1 IKLGKYTNSTGVS
14 VSLLPDSDVRLV
26 NGNSP
31 CEGRVEVRHEEQ
43 WGTVCGWGWDITD
56 ASVVCRQ
63 IMFCGDAVAAPQYGH
78 FGAGTGKI
86 WLSYVDCG
94 GSESTLKDCE
104 HHGWGT
110 VYSCGHSE
118 DAGVICSGLAV
129 RLAGGPHLCSGRLE
143 FHHKDSWYTVCD
155 PDFDLQDAKVVC
167 RQLGCGTPVQVQGA
181 AVFGKGD
188 DLVWKNKV
196 ECGGDERDFGQC
208 VRSSAKDTKCTHD
221 TDVGLECFW
230 YTNGR
235 LVDGPDSCSGRVELQ
250 YLTEWGTVC
259 DASWDLRAANVL
271 CQQLGC
277 GSAVAVP
284 GQAWFGKGSGPIWAD
299 VFECQG
305 KETHLS
311 QCAVSSWNRV
321 ACSHGH
327 DAGVILCSNSV
338 CGCILQEVGI
348 FFPVYLLP
356 EHRSLRLVGDEG
368 GCAGR
373 LEVFHQGSW
382 GTVCDDSWDLN
393 DAQVVCRQLQCG
405 TALRF
410 TSFGPGNGS
419 IWLDEVGCVGNESS
433 LWDCPS
439 AQWGNHDCIHK
450 EDVGVV
456 CSEYKD
462 LRLAEGCSGQL
473 EVYYND
479 TWGNV
484 CFNQMDTNTVSL
496 ICQQLNCGKSGNV
509 SSTGSRVKGAPNWLD
524 IVKCRPHDSALW
536 QCPSSPWGQNKCDDE
551 DEVALITCERK
562 RHINYIIDVRLV
574 QGTHLC
580 SGRVEIQHG
589 ITWGSVCDADFD
601 LQDAEVVCRQ
611 LGCGI
616 PAKVLGGSAF
626 GKGGHQMWTEEI
638 QCTGNE
644 SNVYSCPK
652 SSTKKQNCSH
662 DDSVGLVCSGYTN
675 SRLVD
680 GPDSCSGRVELQYLT
695 EWGTVCDASWDLR
708 AANVLCQQLGCG
720 SAVAVPGQAWFGEG
734 SGPIWADV
742 FECQGKET
750 HLSQCAVSSWN
761 RVACS
766 HGHDAGVICTGSSL
780 SSLNGMVRLSGE
792 SGCEGQLEVH
802 YQHMWSKVLLDSWSI
817 REASVVCRQLGCGSA
832 VRIYS
837 SSLSGTGDTDVCL
850 TGYQCSGTESH
861 LLNCSAPHTFSCS
874 SNTPRTGR
882 QSVLFNVMPVLQIH
896 GIFFPLYLLPEH
908 RSLRLVGDEGGC
920 AGRLEV
926 FHQGSW
932 GTVCDDSWDLNDAQ
946 VVCRQLQC
954 GTALNSTSFGPGNG
968 STWLDEVGC
977 VGNELSL
984 WDCPSSQWGQHDCG
998 HEKDVGVVCSEF
1010 KDLRL
1015 AEGCSGQVEVYY
1027 NDTWGNVCFNQMD
1040 ANTVSLI
1047 CQQLN
1052 CGKSGTVSSAGSR
1065 LKGAPN
1071 WLDSVKC
1078 RPHDSTLW
1086 QCPSSPWG
1094 HNTCGDNDI
1103 TSITCES
1110 KFAEP
1115 CTLDVRLVNGN
1126 SRCAG
1131 RVEILHQ
1138 GQWGTA
1144 CSHYWDMTDAAVVCR
1159 QLGCGDA
1166 VDAPLSA
1173 HFGPG
1178 TGNIWKDNTL
1188 CGGTEP
1194 TLKDC
1199 ASRRW
1204 GEHNCGHNEDAGAI
1218 CSGAQL
1224 SLSSYLRGH
1233 KRECSQPGSVLLS
1246 LCLHL
1251 PILIKRLQEWRSGME
1266 LPGTQC
1272 VMLTLTC
1279 RMPKLCV
1286 GSWAAGSLRRC
1297 WEGLPLGRGDTK
1309 CGQRRFSVQGTS
1321 QTFTPVR
1328 NHPQRNRIA
1337 HMMTAWDSCVL
1348 VRFELQ
1354 GTPSTL
1360 LDT

>member
-1 IKLGKYTNSTGVS
+1 ARTG
-14 VSLLPDSDVRLV
+14 
-26 NGNSP
+26 
-31 CEGRVEVRHEEQ
+31 
-43 WGTVCGWGWDITD
+43 
-56 ASVVCRQ
+56 
-63 IMFCGDAVAAPQYGH
+63 
-78 FGAGTGKI
+78 
-86 WLSYVDCG
+86 
-94 GSESTLKDCE
+94 
-104 HHGWGT
+104 
-110 VYSCGHSE
+110 
-118 DAGVICSGLAV
+118 
-129 RLAGGPHLCSGRLE
+129 
-143 FHHKDSWYTVCD
+143 
-155 PDFDLQDAKVVC
+155 
-167 RQLGCGTPVQVQGA
+167 
-181 AVFGKGD
+181 
-188 DLVWKNKV
+188 LVWK
-196 ECGGDERDFGQC
+196 GQ
-208 VRSSAKDTKCTHD
+208 
-221 TDVGLECFW
+221 W
-230 YTNGR
+230 
-235 LVDGPDSCSGRVELQ
+235 P
-250 YLTEWGTVC
+250 
-259 DASWDLRAANVL
+259 
-271 CQQLGC
+271 
-277 GSAVAVP
+277 
-284 GQAWFGKGSGPIWAD
+284 
-299 VFECQG
+299 
-305 KETHLS
+305 HL
-311 QCAVSSWNRV
+311 
-321 ACSHGH
+321 
-327 DAGVILCSNSV
+327 
-338 CGCILQEVGI
+338 
-348 FFPVYLLP
+348 

-368 GCAGR
+368 SYAGR

-405 TALRF
+405 TALRS
-410 TSFGPGNGS
+410 TSFCPGNGS
-419 IWLDEVGCVGNESS
+419 IWLSKVGCVGNESS

-439 AQWGNHDCIHK
+439 VQWRNHDCVHK

-456 CSEYKD
+456 CSGQFISG
-462 LRLAEGCSGQL
+462 LADGVSPCAGRVELLHEGQWGTVCGDRWDMDDASVVCKQMFCGDAVAAPQYDHFGPGSENIWMDEVSCVGSESTLKNCQHNGWGKHDCTHAHDAGVICSGH
-473 EVYYND
+473 
-479 TWGNV
+479 
-484 CFNQMDTNTVSL
+484 
-496 ICQQLNCGKSGNV
+496 
-509 SSTGSRVKGAPNWLD
+509 R
-524 IVKCRPHDSALW
+524 
-536 QCPSSPWGQNKCDDE
+536 
-551 DEVALITCERK
+551 
-562 RHINYIIDVRLV
+562 DVQLV

-589 ITWGSVCDADFD
+589 ITWYTVCDADFD
-601 LQDAEVVCRQ
+601 LQDAQVVCRQ

-626 GKGGHQMWTEEI
+626 GKGGYQMWTEEI
-638 QCTGNE
+638 RCTGNE
-644 SNVYSCPK
+644 SNVYSLFCI
-652 SSTKKQNCSH
+652 SLIFNCLSAL
-662 DDSVGLVCSGYTN
+662 SAGYTN
-675 SRLVD
+675 GRLAD
-680 GPDSCSGRVELQYLT
+680 GPDRCSGRVELQYLT

-761 RVACS
+761 RVAYADVS
-766 HGHDAGVICTGSSL
+766 TGSSL
-780 SSLNGMVRLSGE
+780 STLNGTVRLSGE
-792 SGCEGQLEVH
+792 SGCGGQLEVH
-802 YQHMWSKVLLDSWSI
+802 YQHTWSRVLLDSWSI
-817 REASVVCRQLGCGSA
+817 RETSVVCRQLGCGSA

-850 TGYQCSGTESH
+850 TGYQCSGTEFH
-861 LLNCSAPHTFSCS
+861 LVNCSAPHTLNCS
-874 SNTPRTGR
+874 SSPYV
-882 QSVLFNVMPVLQIH
+882 SIVCSS
-896 GIFFPLYLLPEH
+896 E
-908 RSLRLVGDEGGC
+908 SLRLVGDEGGC

-954 GTALNSTSFGPGNG
+954 GTALNSTSFGAGNG

-1078 RPHDSTLW
+1078 RPHDSTLR

-1103 TSITCES
+1103 ASITCE
-1110 KFAEP
+1110 
-1115 CTLDVRLVNGN
+1115 TLHPVASVSLLPGSDVRLVNGN

-1144 CSHYWDMTDAAVVCR
+1144 CSQYWDMTDAAVVCR

-1166 VDAPLSA
+1166 VDAPLNA

-1178 TGNIWKDNTL
+1178 TGNIWKDDTL

-1224 SLSSYLRGH
+1224 SLSSYLRVFLT
-1233 KRECSQPGSVLLS
+1233 CLFMPLIYLFLVCFLSLLIVQLPVFIVLQVPQSACLQVSVLNLHQVS
-1246 LCLHL
+1246 LLPSITASLLTFAPVHKLHFSSHHHCLY
-1251 PILIKRLQEWRSGME
+1251 KQ
-1266 LPGTQC
+1266 
-1272 VMLTLTC
+1272 
-1279 RMPKLCV
+1279 
-1286 GSWAAGSLRRC
+1286 
-1297 WEGLPLGRGDTK
+1297 
-1309 CGQRRFSVQGTS
+1309 
-1321 QTFTPVR
+1321 
-1328 NHPQRNRIA
+1328 
-1337 HMMTAWDSCVL
+1337 
-1348 VRFELQ
+1348 
-1354 GTPSTL
+1354 
-1360 LDT
+1360 

>member
-1 IKLGKYTNSTGVS
+1 
-14 VSLLPDSDVRLV
+14 
-26 NGNSP
+26 
-31 CEGRVEVRHEEQ
+31 
-43 WGTVCGWGWDITD
+43 
-56 ASVVCRQ
+56 
-63 IMFCGDAVAAPQYGH
+63 
-78 FGAGTGKI
+78 
-86 WLSYVDCG
+86 
-94 GSESTLKDCE
+94 
-104 HHGWGT
+104 
-110 VYSCGHSE
+110 
-118 DAGVICSGLAV
+118 
-129 RLAGGPHLCSGRLE
+129 
-143 FHHKDSWYTVCD
+143 
-155 PDFDLQDAKVVC
+155 
-167 RQLGCGTPVQVQGA
+167 
-181 AVFGKGD
+181 
-188 DLVWKNKV
+188 
-196 ECGGDERDFGQC
+196 
-208 VRSSAKDTKCTHD
+208 SALRKC
-221 TDVGLECFW
+221 
-230 YTNGR
+230 
-235 LVDGPDSCSGRVELQ
+235 
-250 YLTEWGTVC
+250 
-259 DASWDLRAANVL
+259 
-271 CQQLGC
+271 
-277 GSAVAVP
+277 
-284 GQAWFGKGSGPIWAD
+284 
-299 VFECQG
+299 
-305 KETHLS
+305 
-311 QCAVSSWNRV
+311 
-321 ACSHGH
+321 
-327 DAGVILCSNSV
+327 
-338 CGCILQEVGI
+338 
-348 FFPVYLLP
+348 VYL
-356 EHRSLRLVGDEG
+356 
-368 GCAGR
+368 C
-373 LEVFHQGSW
+373 
-382 GTVCDDSWDLN
+382 VCL
-393 DAQVVCRQLQCG
+393 
-405 TALRF
+405 F
-410 TSFGPGNGS
+410 
-419 IWLDEVGCVGNESS
+419 
-433 LWDCPS
+433 
-439 AQWGNHDCIHK
+439 
-450 EDVGVV
+450 
-456 CSEYKD
+456 
-462 LRLAEGCSGQL
+462 
-473 EVYYND
+473 
-479 TWGNV
+479 
-484 CFNQMDTNTVSL
+484 NTVR
-496 ICQQLNCGKSGNV
+496 GMK
-509 SSTGSRVKGAPNWLD
+509 
-524 IVKCRPHDSALW
+524 
-536 QCPSSPWGQNKCDDE
+536 
-551 DEVALITCERK
+551 
-562 RHINYIIDVRLV
+562 DVRLV

-874 SNTPRTGR
+874 SSPYVSIVCSSDRSLT
-882 QSVLFNVMPVLQIH
+882 
-896 GIFFPLYLLPEH
+896 

-1110 KFAEP
+1110 N
-1115 CTLDVRLVNGN
+1115 DVRLVNGN

-1224 SLSSYLRGH
+1224 SLSSYLRAPCLHYVRLVQDSCSG
-1233 KRECSQPGSVLLS
+1233 RVELQYLTEWGTVCDASWDLRAANVLCQQLGCGSAVAVPGQAWFGEGSGPIWADVFECQGKETHLSQCVVSSWNRAPCSHEHDAGVICTGEDRCAQHCTVGEGSQSHVCIETIFCTSALS
-1246 LCLHL
+1246 L
-1251 PILIKRLQEWRSGME
+1251 RLVGDEGGCAGRLEVFHQGSWGTVCDDSWDLNDAQVVCRQLQCGTALRSTSFG
-1266 LPGTQC
+1266 PGNGSIWLDE
-1272 VMLTLTC
+1272 VG
-1279 RMPKLCV
+1279 CV
-1286 GSWAAGSLRRC
+1286 GNESSLWDC
-1297 WEGLPLGRGDTK
+1297 PSAQWGNHDCVHKEDVGVV
-1309 CGQRRFSVQGTS
+1309 CSGQFFSQHKT
-1321 QTFTPVR
+1321 
-1328 NHPQRNRIA
+1328 
-1337 HMMTAWDSCVL
+1337 W
-1348 VRFELQ
+1348 
-1354 GTPSTL
+1354 
-1360 LDT
+1360 